1 MAQRLV
7 RCICPACKRERRLS
21 EEETVFLGMENKPY
35 RVFYGEGCTACRDTG
50 YRGRTGIFEVMD
62 FTDNLRSRLNDR
74 IELVELQEI
83 AGQDGM
89 ISLRRDAIRKM
100 LEGITTYEEVISV
113 T

>member
-1 MAQRLV
+1 
-7 RCICPACKRERRLS
+7 
-21 EEETVFLGMENKPY
+21 
-35 RVFYGEGCTACRDTG
+35 
-50 YRGRTGIFEVMD
+50 
-62 FTDNLRSRLNDR
+62 
-74 IELVELQEI
+74 LQEI